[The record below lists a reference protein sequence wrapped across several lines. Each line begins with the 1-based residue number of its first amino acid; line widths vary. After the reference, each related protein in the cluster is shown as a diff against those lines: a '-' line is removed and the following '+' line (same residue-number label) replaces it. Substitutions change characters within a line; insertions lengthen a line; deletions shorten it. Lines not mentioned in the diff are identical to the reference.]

1 MSEYINNREL
11 RKNTIKDII
20 KQLHAGKTVDEVKSQ
35 FENIFEGVSATEIS
49 EAEAALIAEGLP
61 IEEVQRLCDV
71 HASIFKGSIE
81 EIHQPQDPSFI
92 PGHPVHVLKLE
103 NREIEKLVD
112 VLWED

>member
-49 EAEAALIAEGLP
+49 EAEGALIVEG
-61 IEEVQRLCDV
+61 
-71 HASIFKGSIE
+71 S
-81 EIHQPQDPSFI
+81 
-92 PGHPVHVLKLE
+92 PVE
-103 NREIEKLVD
+103 
-112 VLWED
+112 

>member
-49 EAEAALIAEGLP
+49 EAEGALIAEGLP
-61 IEEVQRLCDV
+61 VEEVQRLCDV
-71 HASIFKGSIE
+71 HASIFKARLRKSINRR
-81 EIHQPQDPSFI
+81 ILLSYQDI
-92 PGHPVHVLKLE
+92 PFMFLNLK
-103 NREIEKLVD
+103 IEKLKR
-112 VLWED
+112 L

>member
-49 EAEAALIAEGLP
+49 EAEGALIAEGLP
-61 IEEVQRLCDV
+61 VEEVQRLCDV
-71 HASIFKGSIE
+71 HAPIFKARLRKSINRR
-81 EIHQPQDPSFI
+81 ILLSYQDI
-92 PGHPVHVLKLE
+92 PFMFLNLK
-103 NREIEKLVD
+103 IEKLKR
-112 VLWED
+112 L